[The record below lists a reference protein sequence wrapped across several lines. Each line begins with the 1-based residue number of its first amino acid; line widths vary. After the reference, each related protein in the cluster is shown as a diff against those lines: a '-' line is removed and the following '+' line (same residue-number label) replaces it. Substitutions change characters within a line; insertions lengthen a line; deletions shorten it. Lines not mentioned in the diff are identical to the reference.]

1 VIPSDS
7 NAELLPDPLTGLPTR
22 RGFLDRLQEALDHTL
37 AGPGHVAVLFI
48 DIDGFRRINRDL
60 GHAVGDELLFSASRR
75 IRSAARSGDILS
87 RAGGDEFALMCCD
100 LDSPDE
106 LAELGRRVSES
117 FGDPFDLSGQV
128 FSCSVSVGAAI
139 TDDAST
145 RPESLIGDA
154 EAALERAPAGRGR
167 FELLDDELRGRFEE
181 RAKLGRELA
190 LALDAEE
197 IELAYQPIVDIASGR
212 IVSIEALARWNHHEQ
227 GPLSPELFVGLAQEN
242 GLGDELTR
250 CLLGRAGTEFAAI
263 AKEDPTDRVTLAFN
277 VSADELVSD
286 SLIAGIESLI
296 ARCGVG
302 AHRIVIEISESALAG
317 AVENYLSRVTEL
329 RALGVRIS
337 LDDFGTASTSIAQLR
352 ALPIDQMKL
361 DRMFVDGLGEPSDDA
376 ALAAGVLPIA
386 RALGIEVV
394 AEGIE
399 TDQQLAHLFALGYRL
414 GQGYRFAIP
423 VSPAEVAKLIR
434 RGPLAAARTPETEAA
449 AAARESFRRALVAGD
464 ASRAATVVEEA
475 AHRGVG
481 SMTIQTEVIGRAL
494 HWIDTEWEAGRLRA
508 ADEHLAAAICERELA
523 AVLGSAPRRRRRFA
537 RRVLLAAIGGEAHRG
552 ELSRA
557 AEALDSAGFET
568 VYLGTDVRSEDIEI
582 AAGMHRPGA
591 VCLNTSE
598 LRGQAE
604 LQVAVDRLGA
614 IPEPPI
620 VIIGGGGVGD
630 DAEPTSG
637 AITIRSDQDAVEV
650 LDHELAGRAQHRQL
664 APSGP

>member
-1 VIPSDS
+1 MVASES
-7 NAELLPDPLTGLPTR
+7 NGELLPDPLTGLPTR
-22 RGFLDRLQEALDHTL
+22 TGFLVRLREALARAAD
-37 AGPGHVAVLFI
+37 GSGHVAVLFI
-48 DIDGFRRINRDL
+48 DLDGFRRINRDL
-60 GHAVGDELLFSASRR
+60 GHGVGDELLFSASRR
-75 IRSAARSGDILS
+75 IRAAARSGDILA

-106 LAELGRRVSES
+106 LAELGRRISER
-117 FGDPFDLSGQV
+117 FDDPFDLSGQV

-139 TDDAST
+139 TDEAST

-154 EAALERAPAGRGR
+154 EAALERAPVGRGR
-167 FELLDDELRGRFEE
+167 FELFDAELRERFET

-190 LALDAEE
+190 LALEAQEV
-197 IELAYQPIVDIASGR
+197 ELAYQPIVDIASGR
-212 IVSIEALARWNHHEQ
+212 IVSVEALARWRHPEE

-242 GLGDELTR
+242 GLGEELTR
-250 CLLGRAGTEFAAI
+250 SLLGRAATEFAAI
-263 AKEDPTDRVTLAFN
+263 AEEDPTGRVTLAFN
-277 VSADELVSD
+277 VSADELISD
-286 SLIAGIESLI
+286 SLLDGIESLI

-317 AVENYLSRVTEL
+317 AAESYLARVTEL

-352 ALPIDQMKL
+352 SLPIDQMKL
-361 DRMFVDGLGEPSDDA
+361 DRSFVEGLGEPSDDA

-399 TDQQLAHLFALGYRL
+399 TDQQLAHLFALGYRF

-423 VSPAEVAKLIR
+423 IPPGEVARLIR
-434 RGPLAAARTPETEAA
+434 RGPLAAARTPDTEVA

-464 ASRAATVVEEA
+464 ASRAAAVVEEA
-475 AHRGVG
+475 ARRGVG

-537 RRVLLAAIGGEAHRG
+537 RRVLLAAIGGEGHRG

-568 VYLGTDVRSEDIEI
+568 VYLGTDVRSDELEL

-591 VCLNTSE
+591 VCLSMSE
-598 LRGQAE
+598 FREQAE
-604 LQVAVDRLGA
+604 LQIAVDRLSA
-614 IPEPPI
+614 IPEPPVVI
-620 VIIGGGGVGD
+620 VGGDGIGAGTG
-630 DAEPTSG
+630 PTGG
-637 AITIRSDQDAVEV
+637 AITLRSNQDAVEV
-650 LDHELAGRAQHRQL
+650 LDHELAGRAHL
-664 APSGP
+664 AEVAASGG